1 MTQTATT
8 PQTPTG
14 FTVTNPA
21 TGESVGTFPIHTAE
35 DIAER
40 AAAGRE
46 AQVWWAGLTFAERKR
61 RINRWIAVIGQ
72 QSDELCEL
80 GYRETGRPRGDV
92 QFELIAGLEDL
103 RWAAAHAKRVLKER
117 KVAPGMALF
126 NFGATVSYPPLGVVG
141 VIAPWNVP
149 IYTVLCGLA
158 YALAAG
164 NAAIVKPSEYAPAS
178 SVQVMD
184 AFYVANPDAPK
195 GLITWVT
202 GFAETGSALCK
213 AGLDKIAFTGSVP
226 TGRKVMAACAEN
238 LTPVLLEL
246 GGKDVTIVAEDAD
259 LDAAARAVVW
269 GGFFNGGQACV
280 GIERVYVVQAVRDE
294 FLAKVK
300 AIAEQVTAG
309 LEEKDAYGPMIVPS
323 QIDVVRRHVTAAID
337 AGAIALVGG
346 VDSIRAP
353 FVDPVVLVDVP
364 EGNAAVQEET
374 FGPVIVINTV
384 ADAAEAIRRG
394 NATKFGL
401 GSSVFSAK
409 RGKEIARQLKAG
421 GTTINSALTFVGM
434 PSVPFGGIGDSGFGR
449 FHGDDGLR
457 EFSAPKATTN
467 KRFQMGPDMQSFP
480 RRPDDFDQVRK
491 MVKFRY
497 AKRRGV

>member
-1 MTQTATT
+1 MTQIDVPAATDS
-8 PQTPTG
+8 

-21 TGESVGTFPIHTAE
+21 TGESVGTFPVHTAA

-40 AAAGRE
+40 AALGRT

-61 RINRWIAVIGQ
+61 RLNRWIAVIGQ
-72 QSDELCEL
+72 QSDELCDL
-80 GYRETGRPRGDV
+80 GFKETGRPRGDV
-92 QFELIAGLEDL
+92 QFELIAGLEDI
-103 RWAAAHAKRVLKER
+103 RWAAAHANRVLKER
-117 KVAPGMALF
+117 SVAPGMAMF

-164 NAAIVKPSEYAPAS
+164 NAAIVKPSEYAAAS
-178 SVQVMD
+178 SVLVIE
-184 AFYVANPDAPK
+184 AFEKANPDAPK

-202 GFAETGSALCK
+202 GFAETGNALCT

-259 LDAAARAVVW
+259 VESAANAVVW

-280 GIERVYVVQAVRDE
+280 GIERVYVVRSVRDA

-300 AIAEQVTAG
+300 EVAATVTTG
-309 LEEKDAYGPMIVPS
+309 LGETDAYGPMIVPA
-323 QIDVVRRHVTAAID
+323 QIDLVRRHVTAAID
-337 AGAIALVGG
+337 EGAIALVGG

-364 EGNAAVQEET
+364 ETCAAVQEET

-384 ADAAEAIRRG
+384 ADVEEAIAKA

-409 RGKEIARQLKAG
+409 RGREIAGRLRAG
-421 GTTINSALTFVGM
+421 GTTINSVLTFVGM
-434 PSVPFGGIGDSGFGR
+434 PSVPFGGVGDSGFGR

-457 EFSAPKATTN
+457 EFAAPKATTT
-467 KRFQMGPDMQSFP
+467 KRFQLGPDMQSFP
-480 RRPDDFDQVRK
+480 RRPEDFDQVRK

-497 AKRRGV
+497 AKRRGA

>member
-1 MTQTATT
+1 VTQTATNT
-8 PQTPTG
+8 

-21 TGESVGTFPIHTAE
+21 TGESVGTFPIHTAA

-40 AAAGRE
+40 AAAART

-61 RINRWIAVIGQ
+61 RINRWIAAIAQ
-72 QSDELCEL
+72 QSDEICDL
-80 GYRETGRPRGDV
+80 GFAETGRPRGDV

-103 RWAAAHAKRVLKER
+103 RWAAAHAGRVLKER

-126 NFGATVSYPPLGVVG
+126 NFGARVSYPPLGVVG

-149 IYTVLCGLA
+149 IYTVLCGIA

-178 SVQVMD
+178 SILVIE
-184 AFYVANPDAPK
+184 AFATANPDAPA
-195 GLITWVT
+195 GLISWIT
-202 GFAETGSALCK
+202 GFAETGNALCT

-259 LDAAARAVVW
+259 VEKAAQAVVW

-280 GIERVYVVQAVRDE
+280 GIERVYVTRAVRE
-294 FLAKVK
+294 PFLARVKEIASKV
-300 AIAEQVTAG
+300 TTG
-309 LEEKDAYGPMIVPS
+309 LEEGDAYGPMIVPA
-323 QIDVVRRHVTAAID
+323 QIDLVRRHVTAAID
-337 AGAIALVGG
+337 AGATALVGG
-346 VDSIRAP
+346 TDSIRAP

-364 EGNAAVQEET
+364 EDNPAVQEET

-384 ADAAEAIRRG
+384 ADVDEAITKA
-394 NATKFGL
+394 NATRFGL
-401 GSSVFSAK
+401 GSSVFSAR
-409 RGKEIARQLKAG
+409 RGREIAHRLKAG
-421 GTTINSALTFVGM
+421 GTTINSVLTFVGM

-449 FHGDDGLR
+449 LHGDDGLR
-457 EFSAPKATTN
+457 EFAAPKATTT

-480 RRPDDFDQVRK
+480 RRPDDFEQVRK

>member
-1 MTQTATT
+1 MTQTATNT
-8 PQTPTG
+8 

-21 TGESVGTFPIHTAE
+21 TGESVGTFPIHTAD

-40 AAAGRE
+40 AAAART
-46 AQVWWAGLTFAERKR
+46 AQVWWAGLTFADRKR
-61 RINRWIAVIGQ
+61 RINRWIAAIAQ
-72 QSDELCEL
+72 QSDEICDL
-80 GYRETGRPRGDV
+80 GFAETGRPRGDV

-103 RWAAAHAKRVLKER
+103 RWAAAHAGRVLKER

-126 NFGATVSYPPLGVVG
+126 NFGARVSYPPLGVAG

-149 IYTVLCGLA
+149 IYTVLCGIA

-178 SVQVMD
+178 SILVIE
-184 AFYVANPDAPK
+184 AFATANADAPA
-195 GLITWVT
+195 GLISWIT
-202 GFAETGSALCK
+202 GFAETGNALCT

-259 LDAAARAVVW
+259 VEKAAQAVVW

-280 GIERVYVVQAVRDE
+280 GIERVYVTRAVRDP
-294 FLAKVK
+294 FLARVKEIASKV
-300 AIAEQVTAG
+300 TTG
-309 LEEKDAYGPMIVPS
+309 LEEGDAYGPMIVPA
-323 QIDVVRRHVTAAID
+323 QIDLVRRHVTAAIEG
-337 AGAIALVGG
+337 GATALVGG

-364 EGNAAVQEET
+364 EDNPAVQEET

-384 ADAAEAIRRG
+384 ADVDEAITKA

-401 GSSVFSAK
+401 GSSVFSAR
-409 RGKEIARQLKAG
+409 RGREIAHRLKAG
-421 GTTINSALTFVGM
+421 GTTINSVLTFVGM

-457 EFSAPKATTN
+457 EFAAPKATTN

-480 RRPDDFDQVRK
+480 RRPDDFEQVRK